1 MQGDSPTCEIR
12 KLVARIFRQLG
23 ATQESVSD
31 LHETLLIDEGR
42 CAARSYVAGDL
53 MAMWLLEVSTLQ
65 FYDAQGNM
73 LRTVSL
79 FDESGPNRRAA

>member
-1 MQGDSPTCEIR
+1 
-12 KLVARIFRQLG
+12 LG
-23 ATQESVSD
+23 ATAQSPSE
-31 LHETLLIDEGR
+31 LRETLLIDEGR

-53 MAMWLLEVSTLQ
+53 MAMWLPDVKTLQ

-79 FDESGPNRRAA
+79 VEESGSHRRAA

>member
-1 MQGDSPTCEIR
+1 MQSSPPPCEVR
-12 KLVARIFRQLG
+12 KVVARIFRQLG
-23 ATQESVSD
+23 ISAED
-31 LHETLLIDEGR
+31 LSGMTDTLLIDEGR

-53 MAMWLLEVSTLQ
+53 LAMWLLDVGILQ

-79 FDESGPNRRAA
+79 LDDSEPHRRAA